1 MIMIKKSGADKRKG
15 KLNNAGFSL
24 VEVLVA
30 MAVLAILSI
39 PVLGSFSNA
48 ARINHKARKE
58 ENANTVASDIV
69 EQFKSV
75 SMSRILEDYA
85 GKYTESSGK
94 YIFRETKEGT
104 NGEEYTVVTEL
115 DPGIYNSGDDSDKN
129 YNNNI
134 NSYVNSVK
142 NIVLRED
149 LYSHDIDA
157 ENYFKERY
165 TAGFDKNKIEKTT
178 NVIDENSKISD
189 NKYIQDASDNAVSQV
204 KEEVLPEQ
212 ARNIAVNVVYV
223 ATALILFIVS
233 KIVLSI
239 VISLANAIASLPIL
253 KQFNEIG
260 GFLYGLVRGAI
271 ISLVLILVIGTIAK
285 LNPNGSLSKN
295 VESTYLLKEVY
306 GSIVKIK

>member
-1 MIMIKKSGADKRKG
+1 MGIAIDIILVLIVALSAFLGYKKG
-15 KLNNAGFSL
+15 L
-24 VEVLVA
+24 VELGA
-30 MAVLAILSI
+30 KLFAGIIAIVITLI
-39 PVLGSFSNA
+39 IYKPVG
-48 ARINHKARKE
+48 
-58 ENANTVASDIV
+58 
-69 EQFKSV
+69 
-75 SMSRILEDYA
+75 
-85 GKYTESSGK
+85 
-94 YIFRETKEGT
+94 
-104 NGEEYTVVTEL
+104 
-115 DPGIYNSGDDSDKN
+115 
-129 YNNNI
+129 
-134 NSYVNSVK
+134 
-142 NIVLRED
+142 NIVIKNT
-149 LYSHDIDA
+149 SIDEKI
-157 ENYFKERY
+157 EN
-165 TAGFDKNKIEKTT
+165 TILEKTT

-285 LNPNGSLSKN
+285 LNPNGSLGKN

-306 GSIVKIK
+306 NNVVKIK

>member
-1 MIMIKKSGADKRKG
+1 MGIVIDIILVLIVALSAFLGYKKG
-15 KLNNAGFSL
+15 L
-24 VEVLVA
+24 VELGA
-30 MAVLAILSI
+30 KLFAGIIAIVITLI
-39 PVLGSFSNA
+39 IYKPVG
-48 ARINHKARKE
+48 
-58 ENANTVASDIV
+58 
-69 EQFKSV
+69 
-75 SMSRILEDYA
+75 
-85 GKYTESSGK
+85 
-94 YIFRETKEGT
+94 
-104 NGEEYTVVTEL
+104 
-115 DPGIYNSGDDSDKN
+115 
-129 YNNNI
+129 
-134 NSYVNSVK
+134 
-142 NIVLRED
+142 NIVIKNT
-149 LYSHDIDA
+149 SIDEKI
-157 ENYFKERY
+157 EN
-165 TAGFDKNKIEKTT
+165 TILEKTT

-189 NKYIQDASDNAVSQV
+189 NKYIQDSSDNVVSQV

-239 VISLANAIASLPIL
+239 VISLANAVASLPIL

-306 GSIVKIK
+306 DNVVKIK

>member
-1 MIMIKKSGADKRKG
+1 MGIVIDIILVLIVALSAFLGYKKG
-15 KLNNAGFSL
+15 L
-24 VEVLVA
+24 VELGA
-30 MAVLAILSI
+30 KLFAGIIAIVITLI
-39 PVLGSFSNA
+39 IYKPVG
-48 ARINHKARKE
+48 
-58 ENANTVASDIV
+58 
-69 EQFKSV
+69 
-75 SMSRILEDYA
+75 
-85 GKYTESSGK
+85 
-94 YIFRETKEGT
+94 
-104 NGEEYTVVTEL
+104 
-115 DPGIYNSGDDSDKN
+115 
-129 YNNNI
+129 
-134 NSYVNSVK
+134 
-142 NIVLRED
+142 NIVIKNT
-149 LYSHDIDA
+149 SIDEKI
-157 ENYFKERY
+157 EN
-165 TAGFDKNKIEKTT
+165 TILEKTT

-204 KEEVLPEQ
+204 KEEVIPEQ

-239 VISLANAIASLPIL
+239 VISLANAVASLPIL

-306 GSIVKIK
+306 NNVVKIK

>member
-1 MIMIKKSGADKRKG
+1 MGIVIDIILVLIVALSAFLGYKKG
-15 KLNNAGFSL
+15 L
-24 VEVLVA
+24 VELGA
-30 MAVLAILSI
+30 KLFAGIIAIVITLI
-39 PVLGSFSNA
+39 IYKPVG
-48 ARINHKARKE
+48 
-58 ENANTVASDIV
+58 
-69 EQFKSV
+69 
-75 SMSRILEDYA
+75 
-85 GKYTESSGK
+85 
-94 YIFRETKEGT
+94 
-104 NGEEYTVVTEL
+104 
-115 DPGIYNSGDDSDKN
+115 
-129 YNNNI
+129 
-134 NSYVNSVK
+134 
-142 NIVLRED
+142 NIVIKNT
-149 LYSHDIDA
+149 SIDEKI
-157 ENYFKERY
+157 EN
-165 TAGFDKNKIEKTT
+165 TILEKTT

-212 ARNIAVNVVYV
+212 ARNIAVNVVYG

-239 VISLANAIASLPIL
+239 VISLANAVASLPIL

-306 GSIVKIK
+306 NNVVKIK

>member
-1 MIMIKKSGADKRKG
+1 MGIVIDIILVLIVALSAFLGYKKG
-15 KLNNAGFSL
+15 L
-24 VEVLVA
+24 VELGA
-30 MAVLAILSI
+30 KLFAGIIAIVITLI
-39 PVLGSFSNA
+39 IYKPVG
-48 ARINHKARKE
+48 
-58 ENANTVASDIV
+58 
-69 EQFKSV
+69 
-75 SMSRILEDYA
+75 
-85 GKYTESSGK
+85 
-94 YIFRETKEGT
+94 
-104 NGEEYTVVTEL
+104 
-115 DPGIYNSGDDSDKN
+115 
-129 YNNNI
+129 
-134 NSYVNSVK
+134 
-142 NIVLRED
+142 NIVIKNT
-149 LYSHDIDA
+149 SIDEKI
-157 ENYFKERY
+157 EN
-165 TAGFDKNKIEKTT
+165 TISEKTT

-212 ARNIAVNVVYV
+212 ARNIAVNVVYG

-239 VISLANAIASLPIL
+239 VISLANAVASLPIL

-306 GSIVKIK
+306 DNVVKIK

>member
-1 MIMIKKSGADKRKG
+1 MGIVIDIILVLIVALSAFLGYKKG
-15 KLNNAGFSL
+15 L
-24 VEVLVA
+24 VELGA
-30 MAVLAILSI
+30 KLFAGIIAIVITLI
-39 PVLGSFSNA
+39 IYKPVG
-48 ARINHKARKE
+48 
-58 ENANTVASDIV
+58 
-69 EQFKSV
+69 
-75 SMSRILEDYA
+75 
-85 GKYTESSGK
+85 
-94 YIFRETKEGT
+94 
-104 NGEEYTVVTEL
+104 
-115 DPGIYNSGDDSDKN
+115 
-129 YNNNI
+129 
-134 NSYVNSVK
+134 
-142 NIVLRED
+142 NIVIKNT
-149 LYSHDIDA
+149 SIDEKI
-157 ENYFKERY
+157 EN
-165 TAGFDKNKIEKTT
+165 TILEKTT

-271 ISLVLILVIGTIAK
+271 ISLVLILVIGTVAK

-306 GSIVKIK
+306 NNVVKIK